1 MNYRDELDNIY
12 SELINK
18 FEDNDDRKNAFELI
32 DELQNQ
38 IEYLTPKTKK

>member
-38 IEYLTPKTKK
+38 IEYLTPKAKN